1 MKKPNGYVLHSD
13 ERITVIATLKTTNR
27 KTGDMVQIWI
37 LPTNISPVE
46 AVKTGLDALICGNCP
61 HRGTNKRK
69 RSCYVNVGQAPNSVW
84 KAFHRGIYP
93 VATTADYARIF
104 ANRAIR
110 LGAYGDPAY
119 IPQYIV
125 VALVA
130 VATKHTGYSH
140 QWRTNSWLKPY
151 VMASC
156 DSMQDYLDARAAGWR
171 TFRVSA
177 SLTPMPNEILCPAS
191 KEAGNKTQCAKCG
204 LCAGTSKQAKN
215 IFIPVHGSGAK
226 NALVILQ

>member
-1 MKKPNGYVLHSD
+1 
-13 ERITVIATLKTTNR
+13 
-27 KTGDMVQIWI
+27 MVQIWI
-37 LPTNISPVE
+37 LPTNISPVD
-46 AVKTGLDALICGNCP
+46 AVNSGKDAIICGNCP
-61 HRGTNKRK
+61 HRGIRATKTTKGRK

-84 KAFHRGIYP
+84 RAFHRGIYP
-93 VATTADYARIF
+93 FIAVTNYAQAF
-104 ANRAIR
+104 HGRAIR

-119 IPQYIV
+119 VPQAIIA
-125 VALVA
+125 ALVA
-130 VATKHTGYSH
+130 VSTKHTGYTH
-140 QWRTNSWLKPY
+140 QWRANTWLRPY

-156 DSMQDYLDARAAGWR
+156 DTLQDYMEAREQGWR

-191 KEAGNKTQCAKCG
+191 KEAGNKVQCAQCG

-215 IFIPVHGSGAK
+215 IYIPVHGSGAK